1 MEEVKTAT
9 KLIIEQQ
16 QEKENVEC
24 VALEIL
30 ILSDQKKNMKE
41 ICYLLWLN
49 HNNNKI

>member
-30 ILSDQKKNMKE
+30 IL
-41 ICYLLWLN
+41 
-49 HNNNKI
+49 